1 MPTFNI
7 HSALAQLSDAE
18 RNVAQQRI
26 NLIYA
31 AQRQQ
36 GMEPRDDSILTYKYG
51 IGELSDDVPSA
62 IATELVLVDKIC
74 NKTMYCEVLQ
84 HVMRCIARC
93 IRTKYQL
100 NWTDAWEVTRFYVPS
115 ILKLYYHRQL

>member
-7 HSALAQLSDAE
+7 HTAPAQLTDAE
-18 RNVAQQRI
+18 RNIAEQRI
-26 NLIYA
+26 NMIYA

-51 IGELSDDVPSA
+51 IGELHDDVPSS

-74 NKTMYCEVLQ
+74 KNTMYCEVLQ
-84 HVMRCIARC
+84 HVMRCIAQRL
-93 IRTKYQL
+93 RKKHRL

-115 ILKLYYHRQL
+115 MLKLYYYRQL